1 MATVIPLPVKL
12 RAPSPERAAELFKA
26 ADELWPEYE
35 AEREAEERDLL
46 VATKRSKPATK
57 RSKLALRVVR

>member
-26 ADELWPEYE
+26 ADQLWPEYE
-35 AEREAEERDLL
+35 AEREAEREAQERMQD
-46 VATKRSKPATK
+46 ASCITPR
-57 RSKLALRVVR
+57 LRVVR

>member
-26 ADELWPEYE
+26 ADQLWPEYE
-35 AEREAEERDLL
+35 AERKAEEREKSTPDGSA
-46 VATKRSKPATK
+46 VDFCRPS
-57 RSKLALRVVR
+57 LRVVR